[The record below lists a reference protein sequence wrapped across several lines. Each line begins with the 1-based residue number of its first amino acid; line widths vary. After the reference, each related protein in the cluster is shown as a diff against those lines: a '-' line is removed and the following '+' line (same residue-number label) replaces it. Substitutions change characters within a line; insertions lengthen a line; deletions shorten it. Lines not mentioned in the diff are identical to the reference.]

1 MSQTAQRKRSE
12 PSGQVHINIES
23 EKECVPTWDAFLF
36 CREVIPIPNIKER
49 QNTVK
54 TRDPTPKGRIP
65 RPLKLAR
72 HRLTARGR
80 MLLVKK
86 NQKQEPE
93 TPETAATGQVEQAG
107 RRALQSAAHS
117 VPNLTR
123 RMVELGRRKL
133 RERTVRARRE
143 KQEFRQRENVAERPE
158 SLMPP
163 RPEQQAPGEGNTF
176 RSPWRKERP
185 DKLAENHPTPYIPQ
199 IPRGVQKS
207 DIHTGKTDRS
217 GRPQQG
223 TSLVSPRGKPALPA
237 VREKVPGKS
246 TAEKAQGLLSIR
258 EKPVPV
264 GAAAR
269 SPKLVP
275 RPPGKAGA
283 QAIRR
288 GRTLAQRRGQQRLV
302 RQAKAAAKSAATV
315 TKRAAALVVRAA
327 AALVSALAGLLG
339 GGVLALLLC
348 GVLLVG
354 ALVASPFGIFFSG
367 EDLNG
372 DGRTMQVVMRE
383 INQEFSQCL
392 TEIEQANSYDELD
405 RGGTSASWK
414 DVLAI
419 YTVAHSTESENP
431 IEVATITP
439 EKEEFL
445 RQVFWDMNQITYQL
459 EVVAGEEETRI
470 LHIRIQGLSRQE
482 AAEKY
487 GFTDRQIAQ
496 LAELT
501 DSPLNDAWQNLLY
514 SSFAG
519 SDDLVTVALSQ
530 VGNSGDAYWNWY
542 GFQSRVEWCAI
553 FVSWCAEQ
561 CGYLDAGVFPRF
573 SGCGTGVNWFQARGQ
588 WLSGRETPEPG
599 MIVFFKWYGSDA
611 SIADHV
617 GIVERVENGRVYTIE
632 GNSGDRVRQNSYPI
646 GYGEIVGYGV
656 PIGVE

>member
-1 MSQTAQRKRSE
+1 M
-12 PSGQVHINIES
+12 
-23 EKECVPTWDAFLF
+23 
-36 CREVIPIPNIKER
+36 IPIPNIKEK
-49 QNTVK
+49 QNAVK
-54 TRDPTPKGRIP
+54 TRDPTPKGRKP

-72 HRLTARGR
+72 RQLTARGR

-93 TPETAATGQVEQAG
+93 APETAATGQMEQAG

-117 VPNLTR
+117 VPHLTR

-158 SLMPP
+158 SPVLPQA
-163 RPEQQAPGEGNTF
+163 EQQAPGEGNTF
-176 RSPWRKERP
+176 RSPWWKERP

-246 TAEKAQGLLSIR
+246 TAEKAKGLLSIR
-258 EKPVPV
+258 EKPVSG

-269 SPKLVP
+269 FPKLVP

-383 INQEFSQCL
+383 INQEFSQRL
-392 TEIEQANSYDELD
+392 TEIEQANPYDELD
-405 RGGTSASWK
+405 REGTSASWK
-414 DVLAI
+414 DVLAV
-419 YTVAHSTESENP
+419 YTVAHSTESEEP

-439 EKEEFL
+439 EKEQFL
-445 RQVFWDMNQITYQL
+445 RQVFWDMNQITYDL
-459 EVVAGEEETRI
+459 EVVAAPGEKGETTETRI

-487 GFTDRQIAQ
+487 GFTDRQTAQ

-501 DSPLNDAWQNLLY
+501 GSNMDDAWQHLLY
-514 SSFAG
+514 GSFAG
-519 SDDLVTVALSQ
+519 SGDLVAVALSQ
-530 VGNSGDAYWNWY
+530 VGNSGSAYWNWY

-561 CGYLDAGVFPRF
+561 CGYLNAGVMPKFA
-573 SGCGTGVNWFQARGQ
+573 GCGTGVNWFQVRGQ
-588 WLSGRETPEPG
+588 WLSGSETPQPG
-599 MIVFFKWYGSDA
+599 MVIFFKWYGSDA
-611 SIADHV
+611 SISDHV

-632 GNSGDRVRQNSYPI
+632 GNSNDRVRQNSYPI
-646 GYGEIVGYGV
+646 GYGAILGYGV
-656 PIGVE
+656 PMVLSGLRDNPLC

>member
-1 MSQTAQRKRSE
+1 
-12 PSGQVHINIES
+12 
-23 EKECVPTWDAFLF
+23 
-36 CREVIPIPNIKER
+36 
-49 QNTVK
+49 
-54 TRDPTPKGRIP
+54 
-65 RPLKLAR
+65 
-72 HRLTARGR
+72 
-80 MLLVKK
+80 MLLV
-86 NQKQEPE
+86 QK
-93 TPETAATGQVEQAG
+93 
-107 RRALQSAAHS
+107 R
-117 VPNLTR
+117 
-123 RMVELGRRKL
+123 
-133 RERTVRARRE
+133 
-143 KQEFRQRENVAERPE
+143 RQRELQQSEVSATEQLEQTGRQAVHYAGDSTKRVSRQMVALAKRKLKDRRQHSRQVKEEIRQREE
-158 SLMPP
+158 SIRVAGTPISSLPQ
-163 RPEQQAPGEGNTF
+163 EQEAPVS
-176 RSPWRKERP
+176 SPQRGK
-185 DKLAENHPTPYIPQ
+185 HPTATASRLTSERSTRTAFSAPNS
-199 IPRGVQKS
+199 GKS
-207 DIHTGKTDRS
+207 S
-217 GRPQQG
+217 GRHHFHQRGSNAQQQQD
-223 TSLVSPRGKPALPA
+223 SFL
-237 VREKVPGKS
+237 
-246 TAEKAQGLLSIR
+246 R
-258 EKPVPV
+258 EKPDMLTVRGREHTPVKFSANKSSAASFIKEKPPAVAWKATWPTVKGAQVAKPTFVPL
-264 GAAAR
+264 GH
-269 SPKLVP
+269 SPKL
-275 RPPGKAGA
+275 
-283 QAIRR
+283 
-288 GRTLAQRRGQQRLV
+288 AQRQGKKKLIQ
-302 RQAKAAAKSAATV
+302 QAKTAAKSAAIV
-315 TKRAAALVVRAA
+315 TRKAAALAVRAA
-327 AALVSALAGLLG
+327 TALVSALVGLLG
-339 GGVLALLLC
+339 GGVLILLLC

-383 INQEFSQCL
+383 INQEFSQRL
-392 TEIEQANSYDELD
+392 TEIEQANPYDELD

-445 RQVFWDMNQITYQL
+445 QQVFWDMNQITYQL

-501 DSPLNDAWQNLLY
+501 DSSLNDAWQNLLY
-514 SSFAG
+514 GSFAG
-519 SDDLVTVALSQ
+519 SDDLVAVALSQ
-530 VGNSGDAYWNWY
+530 VGNSGESYWSWY
-542 GFQSRVEWCAI
+542 GFNSRVEWCAI

-599 MIVFFKWYGSDA
+599 MIIFFKWYGSDA

-646 GYGEIVGYGV
+646 GYGEILGYGV
-656 PIGVE
+656 LISND

>member
-1 MSQTAQRKRSE
+1 
-12 PSGQVHINIES
+12 
-23 EKECVPTWDAFLF
+23 
-36 CREVIPIPNIKER
+36 
-49 QNTVK
+49 
-54 TRDPTPKGRIP
+54 
-65 RPLKLAR
+65 
-72 HRLTARGR
+72 
-80 MLLVKK
+80 MLLV
-86 NQKQEPE
+86 QKRRQQESQQPE
-93 TPETAATGQVEQAG
+93 ISAADQVERAGSQAVHYTG
-107 RRALQSAAHS
+107 SAS
-117 VPNLTR
+117 KRVSR
-123 RMVELGRRKL
+123 QMVELAKHKL
-133 RERTVRARRE
+133 KNRRE
-143 KQEFRQRENVAERPE
+143 HSRQVKTEIYQREETIRGTGQPVSSPSQEQEISFSSPQNRKRPTATTSRLTSE
-158 SLMPP
+158 KTTGNLFSAPSSGKSPDRGNYPQRDSAAQKP
-163 RPEQQAPGEGNTF
+163 RPAF
-176 RSPWRKERP
+176 FF
-185 DKLAENHPTPYIPQ
+185 
-199 IPRGVQKS
+199 
-207 DIHTGKTDRS
+207 
-217 GRPQQG
+217 
-223 TSLVSPRGKPALPA
+223 
-237 VREKVPGKS
+237 
-246 TAEKAQGLLSIR
+246 R
-258 EKPVPV
+258 EKPDMPTVRGRTHSPV
-264 GAAAR
+264 KFSVNKSSAAALIKDKPPAVAWKATWPTVKGPQVAKTTFVPLHH
-269 SPKLVP
+269 SPKL
-275 RPPGKAGA
+275 
-283 QAIRR
+283 
-288 GRTLAQRRGQQRLV
+288 AQRQGKKKLIQ
-302 RQAKAAAKSAATV
+302 QAKTAAKSAATV
-315 TKRAAALVVRAA
+315 TRKAAALAVRAA
-327 AALVSALAGLLG
+327 TALVSALIGLLG

-392 TEIEQANSYDELD
+392 TEIEQANPYDELD

-439 EKEEFL
+439 EKEDFL

-459 EVVAGEEETRI
+459 EVVTGEEETRI

-501 DSPLNDAWQNLLY
+501 DSSLNDAWQNLLY

-519 SDDLVTVALSQ
+519 SDDLVAVALSQ

-599 MIVFFKWYGSDA
+599 MIVFFKWYGSEA